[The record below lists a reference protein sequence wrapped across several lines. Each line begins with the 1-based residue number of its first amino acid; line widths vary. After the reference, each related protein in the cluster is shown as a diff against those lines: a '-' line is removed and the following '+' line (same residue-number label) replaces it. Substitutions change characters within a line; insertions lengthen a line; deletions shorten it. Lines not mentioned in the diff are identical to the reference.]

1 MDSKDWLCKWEDDN
15 NPKLGQFCTPEALQA
30 LLGTLAELQL
40 LPGQLARPLEQF
52 SSPVATIWKASKP
65 AASHICALAMAV
77 LPEARM
83 QTVKNLRH
91 SVGAFGFYR
100 QPSVF
105 FCRNSSLRVIKLSE
119 NIQKKP

>member
-1 MDSKDWLCKWEDDN
+1 M
-15 NPKLGQFCTPEALQA
+15 
-30 LLGTLAELQL
+30 
-40 LPGQLARPLEQF
+40 
-52 SSPVATIWKASKP
+52 AT
-65 AASHICALAMAV
+65 HALAMAA

-105 FCRNSSLRVIKLSE
+105 FCRNSSIRVIKLSE
-119 NIQKKP
+119 NIQRSGIVVRWKSEGPEQL